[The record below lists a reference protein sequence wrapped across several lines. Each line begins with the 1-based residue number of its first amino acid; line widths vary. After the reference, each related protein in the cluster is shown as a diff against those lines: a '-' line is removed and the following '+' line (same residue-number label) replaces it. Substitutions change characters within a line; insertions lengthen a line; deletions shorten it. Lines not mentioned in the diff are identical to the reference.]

1 MKNKQ
6 LPVDDVKSHWTTFWC
21 LCFWCLK
28 CAIET
33 FFNSHLTVSICLMK
47 TEFLRISLLLYIAF
61 VVPSELFHPRGT
73 HSVWCNGIKKENALE
88 SARHRKAASAKS
100 NKNSPRSIKEQ
111 TKASKMT
118 KLLEW
123 SRGASLIA
131 HYRVSHVCLLIV
143 NIPMA
148 GRVWETKPETKHSS
162 PRHNEKQWGKAQCKE
177 VWPLVVRGSLWVV
190 TPSLPSNS
198 PVWKAPSVHL
208 GSTLECWKVS
218 QLLLY
223 CFEICVG
230 KNLLFLLHH
239 FWPETT
245 KKKQF

>member
-1 MKNKQ
+1 
-6 LPVDDVKSHWTTFWC
+6 
-21 LCFWCLK
+21 
-28 CAIET
+28 
-33 FFNSHLTVSICLMK
+33 MK
-47 TEFLRISLLLYIAF
+47 TEFLRNKILLFIAF
-61 VVPSELFHPRGT
+61 VVPSEPFDPRGT
-73 HSVWCNGIKKENALE
+73 HSEWCNGIKREKALE

-100 NKNSPRSIKEQ
+100 NKNSPHSIKEQ

-131 HYRVSHVCLLIV
+131 HYRVSHVCLLVV

-148 GRVWETKPETKHSS
+148 GRVWETKAWDKAQQPQTRWKAV
-162 PRHNEKQWGKAQCKE
+162 GKAQCKE
-177 VWPLVVRGSLWVV
+177 VWPLVVRGGLWVF

-198 PVWKAPSVHL
+198 PVWKAPSVPL

-223 CFEICVG
+223 CFEICVE
-230 KNLLFLLHH
+230 KNL
-239 FWPETT
+239 
-245 KKKQF
+245 